1 MQLLKATGFSSVL
14 LLALLCCG
22 LLLSPLVSAHPFDPF
37 AEDKRAALE
46 LVLEHMREGETH
58 EALLQVDDA
67 IVKFPKH
74 GPFYALKG
82 QILMRAGRMG
92 EAAAPIEKAIE
103 LDPDYGLS
111 YWLRGLLRQHRGQY
125 EAAIADFD
133 ETLKRENQ
141 AEALIAQAVGSRGM
155 ALVDLGRYEAALAD
169 LDRAIEARPQ
179 AVAER
184 QFRAMALLA
193 LARADK
199 TQLGKARAEVDALLA
214 RGVQDGVTR
223 RLQGQVAL
231 AQGDPRAAVAVLDGA
246 IKENPKDPLAFAYR
260 AQARAAL
267 KQTKAAR
274 RDRAQAC
281 KLGHAASCTP
291 EKKP

>member
-1 MQLLKATGFSSVL
+1 MRLLKATGFSSAL
-14 LLALLCCG
+14 FPTLLCCG
-22 LLLSPLVSAHPFDPF
+22 LLLSPLAAAHPFDPF

-67 IVKFPKH
+67 LMKFPKH

-82 QILMRAGRMG
+82 QILMRAGRVN

-141 AEALIAQAVGSRGM
+141 TEALIAQAVGSRGM

-184 QFRAMALLA
+184 QFRAMAYLA
-193 LARADK
+193 LARTDK
-199 TQLGKARAEVDALLA
+199 TQLAKARAEIDALLA

-231 AQGDPRAAVAVLDGA
+231 AQGDPKAAVAALDAA
-246 IKENPKDPLAFAYR
+246 IKQNPKDPLAFAYR
-260 AQARAAL
+260 AQARTAL
-267 KQTKAAR
+267 KRAKAAR

-281 KLGHAASCTP
+281 KLGHIPSCTP
-291 EKKP
+291 ERNP

>member
-1 MQLLKATGFSSVL
+1 MGVHSPRLVG
-14 LLALLCCG
+14 LLCCG
-22 LLLSPLVSAHPFDPF
+22 LLLLSPLAMAHPFDPF

-67 IVKFPKH
+67 LMKFPKH

-82 QILMRAGRMG
+82 QILMRAGRVN
-92 EAAAPIEKAIE
+92 EAAGPIDKAIE

-111 YWLRGLLRQHRGQY
+111 YWLRGLVRQHRGQY

-141 AEALIAQAVGSRGM
+141 TEALIAQAVGSRGM

-184 QFRAMALLA
+184 QFRAMAYLA
-193 LARADK
+193 LASKDRTYLD
-199 TQLGKARAEVDALLA
+199 KARAEVETLSA
-214 RGVQDGVTR
+214 RGLQDGVTR
-223 RLQGQVAL
+223 RLQGQIAL
-231 AQGDPRAAVAVLDGA
+231 AQGNAKAAVAALDAA
-246 IKENPKDPLAFAYR
+246 IKQNPKDPLAFAYR
-260 AQARAAL
+260 AQVRTAL

-281 KLGHAASCTP
+281 KLGHVPSCASEKTP
-291 EKKP
+291 

>member
-1 MQLLKATGFSSVL
+1 MNHRCFPLALRL
-14 LLALLCCG
+14 LLGGL
-22 LLLSPLVSAHPFDPF
+22 LLLSPPLAVAHPFDPF
-37 AEDKRAALE
+37 AEDKRAALG

-67 IVKFPKH
+67 LMKFPKH

-82 QILMRAGRMG
+82 QILMRAGRME
-92 EAAAPIEKAIE
+92 EAQAPVEKAIE
-103 LDPDYGLS
+103 LEPDYGLS

-141 AEALIAQAVGSRGM
+141 SEALIAQAVGSRGM

-179 AVAER
+179 AIAER
-184 QFRAMALLA
+184 QFRAMAYLA
-193 LARADK
+193 LARQDNAYVD
-199 TQLGKARAEVDALLA
+199 KARADADALIA
-214 RGVQDGVTR
+214 RGVQDGITR
-223 RLQGQVAL
+223 RLQGQIAL
-231 AQGDPRAAVAVLDGA
+231 AQGDFKAAVAALDAA
-246 IKENPKDPLAFAYR
+246 IKQNPKDPLAFAYR
-260 AQARAAL
+260 AQAHAAL
-267 KQTKAAR
+267 KRTKAAR
-274 RDRAQAC
+274 SDRAHAC
-281 KLGHAASCTP
+281 KLGLAASCAP

>member
-1 MQLLKATGFSSVL
+1 MSHRCFPLSIRLLFI
-14 LLALLCCG
+14 G
-22 LLLSPLVSAHPFDPF
+22 LLLLPPLTIAHPFDPF
-37 AEDKRAALE
+37 AEDKRAALD

-67 IVKFPKH
+67 LMKFPKH

-82 QILMRAGRMG
+82 QILMRAGRME
-92 EAAAPIEKAIE
+92 EAQAPVEKAIE

-125 EAAIADFD
+125 EAAVADFD
-133 ETLKRENQ
+133 ETLRRENQ
-141 AEALIAQAVGSRGM
+141 SEALIAQAVGSRGM

-169 LDRAIEARPQ
+169 LERAIEARPQ

-184 QFRAMALLA
+184 QFRAMAYLA
-193 LARADK
+193 LAGKDNAYVD
-199 TQLGKARAEVDALLA
+199 KARADVDTLTA

-223 RLQGQVAL
+223 RLQGQIAL
-231 AQGDPRAAVAVLDGA
+231 AQGEVKEALVALNAA
-246 IKENPKDPLAFAYR
+246 IKQNPKDSLAFALR
-260 AQARAAL
+260 ARTHAAL
-267 KQTKAAR
+267 KRTKAAR
-274 RDRAQAC
+274 HDRARAC
-281 KLGHAASCTP
+281 ELGHTLSCAA

>member
-1 MQLLKATGFSSVL
+1 MGVYSPRVIR
-14 LLALLCCG
+14 LLCCG
-22 LLLSPLVSAHPFDPF
+22 LLLLSPLAIAHPFDPF
-37 AEDKRAALE
+37 AEDKRAALD

-67 IVKFPKH
+67 LMKFPKH

-82 QILMRAGRMG
+82 QILMRAGRMH
-92 EAAAPIEKAIE
+92 EAAGPVDKAIE

-111 YWLRGLLRQHRGQY
+111 YWLRGVLRQHRGQY

-141 AEALIAQAVGSRGM
+141 TEALIAQAVGSRGM

-169 LDRAIEARPQ
+169 LERAIEARPQ

-184 QFRAMALLA
+184 QFRAMAYLA
-193 LARADK
+193 LASKDK
-199 TQLGKARAEVDALLA
+199 TYLDKARTDIETLSA

-223 RLQGQVAL
+223 RLQGQIAI
-231 AQGDPRAAVAVLDGA
+231 AQGDFQAAVAALEAA

-267 KQTKAAR
+267 KQPKAAR

-281 KLGHAASCTP
+281 KLGHAASCAP
-291 EKKP
+291 EKRP

>member
-1 MQLLKATGFSSVL
+1 MGGYSPRFIRLVF
-14 LLALLCCG
+14 CG
-22 LLLSPLVSAHPFDPF
+22 LLWLSPHVLAHPFDPF
-37 AEDKRAALE
+37 AEDKRAALD

-67 IVKFPKH
+67 LMKFPKH
-74 GPFYALKG
+74 GPFYALKA
-82 QILMRAGRMG
+82 QILMRAGRMD
-92 EAAAPIEKAIE
+92 EAGAPAEKAIE

-111 YWLRGLLRQHRGQY
+111 YWLRGVLRQHRGQY

-141 AEALIAQAVGSRGM
+141 TEALIAQAVGSRGM
-155 ALVDLGRYEAALAD
+155 ALVDLGRYEAALND
-169 LDRAIEARPQ
+169 LDRAIEARPN

-184 QFRAMALLA
+184 QFRAIAYLA
-193 LARADK
+193 LASKDK
-199 TQLGKARAEVDALLA
+199 TYFDKARADVETLAA

-223 RLQGQVAL
+223 RLQGQIAI
-231 AQGDPRAAVAVLDGA
+231 AQGDFKAAVTALDAA
-246 IKENPKDPLAFAYR
+246 IKDNPKDPLAFAYR

-267 KQTKAAR
+267 KQPKAAR
-274 RDRAQAC
+274 RDRAHAC

-291 EKKP
+291 EKKS